1 MVFLNDPVLI
11 GLVQQL
17 NSVYHGQISRKGT
30 PSEKQSNFFKDAME
44 FGGSILLKLLE
55 VGIEILAA

>member
-1 MVFLNDPVLI
+1 MVLLNDPVLV
-11 GLVQQL
+11 GFVQQINNL
-17 NSVYHGQISRKGT
+17 YHGQINRKGT
-30 PSEKQSNFFKDAME
+30 SSKKQSNFFRDAME